1 MSVVYLSCLLKK
13 MIQFHF
19 YVLPKL
25 WLIFCCHQQK
35 IHKSTI
41 FNILITIT
49 LEVKITIRQA
59 NPFFYLLFELLSVG
73 LFHLCISK
81 DLQNSISSVL
91 HLHYVLVCKINVY
104 LPMLTLNID
113 MRSYIKFA
121 NFWYI
126 LLFFQFDTNMGPI
139 PWTIIGCCSC
149 MVFIFENAK
158 IPFSFFMFWNF
169 F

>member
-81 DLQNSISSVL
+81 DLPNSISSVPHL
-91 HLHYVLVCKINVY
+91 HYVAIPKDLQNSVSNVPHLHYVLIQKIFK
-104 LPMLTLNID
+104 TQ
-113 MRSYIKFA
+113 
-121 NFWYI
+121 
-126 LLFFQFDTNMGPI
+126 FQVSPI
-139 PWTIIGCCSC
+139 CT
-149 MVFIFENAK
+149 
-158 IPFSFFMFWNF
+158 MF
-169 F
+169 

>member
-19 YVLPKL
+19 YALPKL

-81 DLQNSISSVL
+81 DLQNSISSVPHL
-91 HLHYVLVCKINVY
+91 HYVAIPKDLQNSVSSVPHLHYVLIQKIFK
-104 LPMLTLNID
+104 TQ
-113 MRSYIKFA
+113 
-121 NFWYI
+121 
-126 LLFFQFDTNMGPI
+126 FQVSPI
-139 PWTIIGCCSC
+139 CT
-149 MVFIFENAK
+149 
-158 IPFSFFMFWNF
+158 MF
-169 F
+169 